1 MRLLL
6 FNLATDADDPI
17 LGFTSGWIRALA
29 ERVETVTVITMRAGR
44 VDLPANVRV
53 HSVGKEKGYGEPRRA
68 LEFYRLLWRAVR
80 EDRVDAC
87 FSHMNQIFSA
97 MAAPVLRP
105 LGIPVVTWYAHPSLP
120 PSVRAAHW
128 VSSRMVSSLPGAY
141 PYRTDKLTVV
151 GQGIDASIFRPAS
164 DAEREAA
171 AAEEAH
177 AGPLVLCV
185 GRLSVVKD
193 HPTLLRAVARL
204 RQRRPGP
211 LRVVILGAR
220 GRPEDDAYVA
230 GLEALVA
237 ELGLG
242 EVVRF
247 APSVPME
254 QLQAWYARAA
264 VHVNLT
270 PAGFG
275 DKVAWESMACGC
287 PCVLANTDFAETL
300 GRYAGRLLFRHGDAG
315 DLAHRLERVLA
326 EPPAERARMGAYLR
340 EQVIRLHGLPRL
352 ADRLVAILEECRPAG
367 RGAGAPERA

>member
-17 LGFTSGWIRALA
+17 LGFTHGWIRALA
-29 ERVETVTVITMRAGR
+29 ARVESVTVITMRAGR
-44 VDLPANVRV
+44 IDLPENVRV
-53 HSVGKEKGYGEPRRA
+53 WSLGKEKGYGEPRRA

-80 EDRVDAC
+80 QERVDAC

-151 GQGIDASIFRPAS
+151 GQGIDTSIFHPPA
-164 DAEREAA
+164 REGAL
-171 AAEEAH
+171 EDPVQ
-177 AGPLVLCV
+177 GPLILCV

-204 RQRRPGP
+204 RERRPGP

-230 GLEALVA
+230 GLEALVR
-237 ELGLG
+237 ELGL
-242 EVVRF
+242 EDTVRF
-247 APSVPME
+247 EAPVPME
-254 QLQAWYARAA
+254 QLQAWYAGAD

-287 PCVLANTDFAETL
+287 VCLLANTDFRETL
-300 GRYAGRLLFRHGDAG
+300 GKHADDLLFRHGDAD
-315 DLAHRLERVLA
+315 DLARRLEAVLA
-326 EPPAERARMGAYLR
+326 APPAERHETGAYLR
-340 EQVIRLHGLPRL
+340 EQVIRLHSLGRL
-352 ADRLVAILEECRPAG
+352 ADRLIAILEECRPA
-367 RGAGAPERA
+367 RRRAPTPERA